1 MYDLNVDDFC
11 RDASVIFLNL
21 FQQFPKPI
29 TLYVEDI
36 CGPDSPDEFGLH
48 SPRHMACFSAIVWLK
63 EEGYI
68 RCGQSVRQ
76 EAFEEVV
83 LSQASFL
90 YFTSID
96 EYGSEK
102 SCTRIKRLH
111 ETLHA
116 NSSDSLKSLLLLQLK
131 QIKA

>member
-11 RDASVIFLNL
+11 KDASVIFLSL

-36 CGPDSPDEFGLH
+36 CGPDIPDEFGLH
-48 SPRHMACFSAIVWLK
+48 SPRHLACFSAIIWLK
-63 EEGYI
+63 EEGFI
-68 RCGQSVRQ
+68 RSGQAVRQ

-90 YFTSID
+90 YFASLD
-96 EYGSEK
+96 ALNEQENY
-102 SCTRIKRLH
+102 TRIKRLH
-111 ETLHA
+111 ETLHSD
-116 NSSDSLKSLLLLQLK
+116 SSESLKSLLLLQLK